1 MTIPPAPRTGPT
13 HPEVGH
19 LVGATTAALQD
30 RLAGALGVSRA
41 RRIETVV
48 AMLENNSRRAPG
60 YWIQLLLATGIAT
73 LGLVLGSTAVVI
85 GGMLVSPLMGPIVE
99 LGMGFGVG
107 SSLLVI
113 RASIRV
119 TLSVLA
125 VVAGAAIVTVGLPFH
140 EVTSEIASRT
150 APTALDLL
158 VAAFVALTAAYTV
171 VRAGAD
177 TAAAAAG
184 TAIGIALVP
193 PLCVAGFGI
202 GTGSRSV
209 ATGASLLFTANF
221 SAILVLAV
229 LSFLLLGFNQVPADT
244 LEHDYLSHDA
254 TRIERLAE
262 RGQIALGAAFGSR
275 YGLAVRVLIPL
286 IFLLAVYTPL
296 SRALDEVSWEVRVRG
311 AIRRVLDQEAARA
324 VQTTLAVERHAVV
337 LRLLVVGTPDDA
349 ASLERRL
356 RASITSVANVP
367 PTISVV
373 AVPDAQAL
381 LAARSNEQR
390 AATAAAAP
398 LAELLGRT
406 GEVVRSG
413 WPTPAA
419 GPLVG
424 WRLAIGSQGG
434 PVVTTYHLGPPL
446 GGSAELLLARSMSAQ
461 LGAILRLVDAPLP
474 REPLTALAGADRVW
488 LADAVQ
494 VIDRAAGLDSL
505 VGCVQGRLNPPRR
518 TATVDRAVL
527 AALRQTPLAKA
538 GRMDIRDGGAWSI
551 RVATGSCDPRTPA
564 PPTAGGADGRG
575 GGVGGAV
582 GAPGG
587 ARASPPRAT
596 PPPARNP

>member
-1 MTIPPAPRTGPT
+1 MTIPPPPPRT
-13 HPEVGH
+13 HASRQEVLH
-19 LVGATTAALQD
+19 LVRATTGALQD

-60 YWIQLLLATGIAT
+60 HWIQLLLATGIAT

-113 RASIRV
+113 RAFIRV
-119 TLSVLA
+119 SLSVLA
-125 VVAGAAIVTVGLPFH
+125 VVASAAILTVALPFH

-158 VAAFVALTAAYTV
+158 VAAFCALTAAYTV
-171 VRAGAD
+171 VRGGAD

-184 TAIGIALVP
+184 TAIGIALIP

-202 GTGSRSV
+202 GIGSRSV

-244 LEHDYLSHDA
+244 LEHDYLSHTG
-254 TRIERLAE
+254 TRIERIAE
-262 RGQIALGAAFGSR
+262 RAQTALGVAFGSR
-275 YGLAVRVLIPL
+275 YGLTVRVLIPVL
-286 IFLLAVYTPL
+286 ILVAVYTPL
-296 SRALDEVSWEVRVRG
+296 RRALDEVSWEVRVRG
-311 AIRRVLDQEAARA
+311 AIRRVLDEEATRA
-324 VQTTLAVERHAVV
+324 VQTSLAVERHAVV
-337 LRLLVVGTPDDA
+337 LRLLVVGTPEDA
-349 ASLERRL
+349 ASLDRRL
-356 RASITSVANVP
+356 RASILAVANVP

-381 LAARSNEQR
+381 VAARADEQR
-390 AATAAAAP
+390 ATTAAAAP
-398 LAELLGRT
+398 LAELMGRT

-413 WPTPAA
+413 WPTSAA

-434 PVVTTYHLGPPL
+434 PVVTAYHLGPPI
-446 GGSAELLLARSMSAQ
+446 GAAAELLLARSMSAQ
-461 LGAILRLVDAPLP
+461 LGATLRLVDAPLP
-474 REPLTALAGADRVW
+474 REPLTAVAGADRAW
-488 LADAVQ
+488 LSDAVQ
-494 VIDRAAGLDSL
+494 VAERAAGLDSL
-505 VGCVQGRLNPPRR
+505 VTCVEGRLNPPRR
-518 TATVDRAVL
+518 TASEDRAVL
-527 AALRQTPLAKA
+527 AALRETPIAKA
-538 GRMDIRDGGAWSI
+538 GRLTVVDGSTWSI
-551 RVATGSCDPRTPA
+551 RVA
-564 PPTAGGADGRG
+564 
-575 GGVGGAV
+575 
-582 GAPGG
+582 
-587 ARASPPRAT
+587 RASCAPVAAPSGAAGASARDGVPAATAVPPSGEGASSPRGPST
-596 PPPARNP
+596 PSRNP